1 VKSTRSFTM
10 MPKPDEHNIVQKGR
24 PIKVFRGV
32 VLGTKCGVGI
42 SGELEY
48 CTADGRANGII
59 SALKSPVSWTCE
71 TAKTSSPQ
79 LQEQA

>member
-1 VKSTRSFTM
+1 M

-32 VLGTKCGVGI
+32 VLGTKRGVGI

-48 CTADGRANGII
+48 CTAEVRKE
-59 SALKSPVSWTCE
+59 SFL
-71 TAKTSSPQ
+71 
-79 LQEQA
+79 L